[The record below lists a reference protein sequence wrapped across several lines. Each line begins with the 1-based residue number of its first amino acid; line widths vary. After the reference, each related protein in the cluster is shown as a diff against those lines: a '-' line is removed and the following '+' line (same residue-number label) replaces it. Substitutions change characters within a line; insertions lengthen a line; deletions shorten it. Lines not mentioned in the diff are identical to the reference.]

1 MTPAPEAIAMTL
13 DGHRYGKGS
22 LVCSPNEKSNL
33 KGFSLAE
40 VQRLDIQPGPMFND
54 WLPEGITL
62 LGGRPKA
69 GKSGFAERAS
79 VEISENLP
87 VLHFA
92 LEYNTLMLQAR
103 MSGYEINPLQKL
115 TLYHRGT
122 LPRLD
127 AGGLDVLKREIET
140 HQAELVV
147 LDTFAMVKRAGD
159 AKGYEAEYRAMQ
171 DLSDLRRDT
180 GVSVLALHHTT
191 KPSHHEAGDIF
202 DTILGSTA
210 LAAGTDNLLIIAG
223 GDRAKTLHGRGRLI
237 EDFQLPLKWA
247 EPGFAVDEPDAAL
260 RDKAPLQYQVKQHLR
275 QVDAATNKELAEA
288 LDKSV
293 TSISNATA
301 KLVDAGEIGQR
312 PDKKFVIAS

>member
-1 MTPAPEAIAMTL
+1 MANAKLAAQAL
-13 DGHRYGKGS
+13 SGHGGLEGQ
-22 LVCSPNEKSNL
+22 LVCDPKEESNL

-40 VQRLDIQPGPMFND
+40 IQGLDIQPAAKFND

-92 LEYNTLMLQAR
+92 LEYNRLMLQAR
-103 MSGYEINPLQKL
+103 MSEYEINPSQKL
-115 TLYHRGT
+115 TLYHHGA

-127 AGGLDVLKREIET
+127 AGGLDALKREIET

-147 LDTFAMVKRAGD
+147 LDTFAKVKRAGD
-159 AKGYEAEYRAMQ
+159 AKGYEAEYKAME
-171 DLSDLRRDT
+171 DLVNLKSDT
-180 GVSVLALHHTT
+180 GVSILMLHHTT
-191 KPSHHEAGDIF
+191 KPSHQEAGDIF
-202 DTILGSTA
+202 DSILGSTA
-210 LAAGTDNLLIIAG
+210 LAAVPDNLLIIT
-223 GDRAKTLHGRGRLI
+223 DRDGAKILHGRGRLI
-237 EDFQLPLKWA
+237 EDFQLPLLWA
-247 EPGFAVDEPDAAL
+247 DPGFAVDEPDAAL
-260 RDKAPLQYQVKQHLR
+260 REKAPLQFQIKQHLR

-288 LDKSV
+288 LNKSV

-301 KLVDAGEIGQR
+301 KLVDAGEVEQGS
-312 PDKKFVIAS
+312 DKKFMIAS